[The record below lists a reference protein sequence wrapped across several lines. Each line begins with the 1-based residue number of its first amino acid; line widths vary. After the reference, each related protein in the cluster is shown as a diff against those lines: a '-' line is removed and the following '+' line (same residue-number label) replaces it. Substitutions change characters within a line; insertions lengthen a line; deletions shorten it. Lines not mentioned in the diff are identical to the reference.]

1 MLRGLYAFCVLVI
14 ITLVCAIPAGLYS
27 LLRPGSD
34 FAMRAARLWGRT
46 MLRAVGARLEC
57 AGLEHLSSRMPC
69 IYIVNHQSN
78 VDIWALLSVIPPP
91 TRFVAKK
98 SLFHIPVLG
107 WAMAATGFI
116 PIDRTNRGRA
126 MRSLKAAADKVRAG
140 RPVLLFPEGTR
151 SRSGAL
157 QPFKKGPFHLALQ
170 AGVPVVPI
178 VISGSWNVLP
188 PKSLRVSPG
197 PVQVSCL
204 PPVEIGEFLPTDYKG
219 LLGKVHE
226 VMERALSE

>member
-14 ITLVCAIPAGLYS
+14 ITLVCAIPAGVYS

-34 FAMRAARLWGRT
+34 FAMHAARLWGRT
-46 MLRAVGARLEC
+46 MLRAVGARLEPS
-57 AGLEHLSSRMPC
+57 GLEHLTARMPC
-69 IYIVNHQSN
+69 IYVVNHQSN
-78 VDIWALLSVIPPP
+78 VDIWALLSMIPPP

-98 SLFHIPVLG
+98 SLFRIPVLG

-116 PIDRTNRGRA
+116 PIDRANRGRA

-197 PVQVSCL
+197 PVQVRCL
-204 PPVEIGEFLPTDYKG
+204 PPVEIEEFLPTDYRG

-226 VMERALSE
+226 VMELALSE